1 MLVNPLYSALTMV
14 SAPPAQMDDGNNPE
28 KLFFAIL
35 IVSRTLLFPTPK
47 IRDDMASEMIS

>member
-1 MLVNPLYSALTMV
+1 MPVNPLYSALTMV